1 MLKREPS
8 ELAIAMSEIYS
19 EMKGFTADSEEY
31 CKMTDQLLKLHS
43 MKTVDRTHRVSA
55 DTIATI
61 AGNVVGI
68 ALILHYERFHVV
80 TSKALNFVIRAR

>member
-1 MLKREPS
+1 MIKKKPS
-8 ELAIAMSEIYS
+8 DLDDALSEIYS
-19 EMKGFTADSEEY
+19 EMKGFTADSDEY

-43 MKTVDRTHRVSA
+43 MKTVDRSHRISA

-61 AGNVVGI
+61 TANVAGIV
-68 ALILHYERFHVV
+68 LILHYERIHVL